1 MSVKTFLS
9 QSDATRTPDILS
21 DKNNLSKNIPEIIF
35 RKKSNQHFFLPDL
48 PRITEALLQ
57 PIS

>member
-1 MSVKTFLS
+1 MSVKTVLS

-21 DKNNLSKNIPEIIF
+21 DKNNLSKNIPEFIF
-35 RKKSNQHFFLPDL
+35 RKKSNQHFLPDL